1 MTKQDKAKEKGNVMK
16 KTFEKEKGSE
26 VGSLRK
32 MPERETVKIIRIMQ
46 TDIDGEKQLYVGL
59 TNIKGVSWSFS
70 NALCNKLGL
79 DKERRVDSLNSEEI
93 KKIEEFIK
101 NPILPRFLLNRR
113 KDLDTGKDLHLIGSD
128 LELRRDF
135 DIKRLKKIKSYK
147 GLRHALGQPVR
158 GQRTRSHFRQ
168 KGKAVGV
175 LKKAK
180 VGKKS

>member
-1 MTKQDKAKEKGNVMK
+1 MRKQEEPKEKEAIRK
-16 KTFEKEKGSE
+16 KLPVE
-26 VGSLRK
+26 VSSLRK
-32 MPERETVKIIRIMQ
+32 MPEKETARIIRIMQ
-46 TDIDGEKQLYVGL
+46 TDISGEKQLYVGL
-59 TNIKGVSWSFS
+59 TSIKGISWSFS

-79 DKERRVDSLNSEEI
+79 GKKRKIESLNSEEI

-101 NPILPRFLLNRR
+101 NPILPNFLLNRR

-128 LELRRDF
+128 LDLRKDF
-135 DIKRLKKIKSYK
+135 DIKRLKKIRSYK